1 MVCAMIVDNIVGM
14 DSYRADLRTKV
25 SLHMLAFESGCLLF
39 ALLLLPLIEASLE
52 QLHRDLAVL
61 NLRAFILAGH
71 DNARRDMAHAHR
83 RVGLVDVLSARARR
97 TIGIDFNI
105 FGANGNLDSVL
116 DVGHDLDLGKRGM
129 AAMRGIKG

>member
-1 MVCAMIVDNIVGM
+1 MILDNIVGM

-25 SLHMLAFESGCLLF
+25 SLHMLALEPGCLLF
-39 ALLLLPLIEASLE
+39 ALLLLPLIKASLE

-83 RVGLVDVLSARARR
+83 RIGLVDVLATRARR
-97 TIGIDFNI
+97 TICIHFNI
-105 FGANGNLDSVL
+105 FGTNDNLYSVL
-116 DVGHDLDLGKRGM
+116 DVGHNLDLGKRGM
-129 AAMRGIKG
+129 A